1 MAHYCG
7 CVLDTLHPEVFNK
20 NPGRRT
26 YKYFHMA
33 NFHVPKIRNHRPS
46 SCSGVARIS
55 EKWENVDIFGENVSD
70 EQKGSWTRS
79 ALHIRAIY
87 PSPKFLNGLRKFH
100 DQTLPKCGGGASAAV
115 TTPLLSD
122 TSLSV
127 FLHRPLVNK
136 RGLDMK
142 ARDAEIGLLFL
153 SVEVAYSSH
162 SQFI

>member
-1 MAHYCG
+1 M
-7 CVLDTLHPEVFNK
+7 
-20 NPGRRT
+20 
-26 YKYFHMA
+26 
-33 NFHVPKIRNHRPS
+33 
-46 SCSGVARIS
+46 
-55 EKWENVDIFGENVSD
+55 
-70 EQKGSWTRS
+70 
-79 ALHIRAIY
+79 
-87 PSPKFLNGLRKFH
+87 
-100 DQTLPKCGGGASAAV
+100 GGGASAAV

-153 SVEVAYSSH
+153 SIEVAYSSH